1 MANTADTKVSSNWIG
16 SPFVLLDFGSDKNSL
31 CENQALKKLLL
42 RRSHIAHTTFLTQ
55 STHLEINLHYR

>member
-42 RRSHIAHTTFLTQ
+42 RRSHLAHTTFLTQ
-55 STHLEINLHYR
+55 STHLEIKLHYR